1 MSNDDRMNLPPVDVP
16 DLRKTAQQR
25 AQQKMQF
32 VQSRAQTAFTL
43 LGSLLALEKQTPKLS
58 RCRELINLAFAAG
71 DYFNTQAVAP
81 LKEDEQT
88 IVKDG

>member
-1 MSNDDRMNLPPVDVP
+1 MTNDRMKLPPVGVP
-16 DLRKTAQQR
+16 DLQKVMQQR

-32 VQSRAQTAFTL
+32 VQARAQTAFTL
-43 LGSLLALEKQTPKLS
+43 LGSLLALEQKPPDLPK
-58 RCRELINLAFAAG
+58 CRELINRAFQAG
-71 DYFNTQAVAP
+71 EYFNTQAVVP